1 MAFLKLRDQVGEG
14 RQARGWEGRREEG
27 GGRRCGPLGARSAG
41 RCEGGGGASGV
52 AAARLS
58 AQPGR
63 GSPRAASVHR
73 RRRGG
78 SALAPGARVRVRASF
93 PGEAGA

>member
-27 GGRRCGPLGARSAG
+27 GAGGVGRWAPAR
-41 RCEGGGGASGV
+41 RGGDTSGV

-63 GSPRAASVHR
+63 GSPRAASGRR

-78 SALAPGARVRVRASF
+78 SALAPGARVRVRASS